1 MVTYSSTALSNHISI
16 RKPSKV
22 NLAQGRLED
31 AVTWLESV
39 VNLKESSVIEASQ
52 TNALLEEIKHLKLE
66 NSALKQVND
75 QVTTRLGDAIKRLS
89 KVIGD

>member
-1 MVTYSSTALSNHISI
+1 MSNQISI

-22 NLAQGRLED
+22 DLAQGRLED
-31 AVTWLESV
+31 AVKWLESV

-52 TNALLEEIKHLKLE
+52 TNTLLEEIKHLKLE
-66 NSALKQVND
+66 NSALKRVND